1 MTYELW
7 IDGVQADLST
17 SATIAITKQVALLAD
32 IQGRKADFTNRFELP
47 KTTTNMRI
55 LERMNV
61 VGNTSTRPYQ
71 YADCVIKAGSIP
83 VVTNGRFIATA
94 TKSRNTFEGLVITG
108 NDSIFK
114 LLEGRM
120 LSDLDTSYLTA
131 TFNIDTY
138 ESLIGSFTGTD
149 FIPLNFP
156 IIDSGQG
163 LNPAGSTDMT
173 NYNIGLEPEYQI
185 PSILMSYLVNKIFDE
200 AGIPEA
206 YDDTPFFATDLKFLS
221 SSILLIPH
229 DPEYLQTVIAEAQQA
244 EEISPVEI
252 SAGTTTDD
260 YYMVYDTEIQDVDN
274 LLSHEVAPDR
284 TEYTAGFTAT
294 HTFEVNINVE
304 VVTVGVSHLRSIRVI
319 TYVNGVAQQ
328 VNNLEGGIILVFGG
342 LSLTGS
348 FTYGLDL
355 QKGDTVY
362 FLFRTTC
369 ISPSTTANLEIISAS
384 IKITPKEVTQLYL
397 NDIIVN
403 KMLPKVSQVDFIKMV
418 MQQFGLIPQWTSNG
432 TPYFVTI
439 ESILTGVNG
448 VDIWTDKFVRE
459 EQETYTIGSY
469 GQSSNMKYKYSSSDL
484 TPFAD
489 YEVVVDNDSYP
500 AEADVISSINY
511 ATDDLGELYEYLDEN
526 GDKGAKNCLK
536 VEYYD
541 ENDLLIQVKDMR
553 VVYLFPINLINRDDN
568 SDIGTFTLASFNELY
583 WEELYNDYYASLFR
597 IVERPIKK
605 EIRLNLNIVDVY
617 RLNHFKL
624 KYFEQYNGLF
634 YLEKLN
640 NFIAGKTCTGT
651 FIQVQLADT
660 PKCAIVTLDDVNRVL
675 PAVIGQIEVQFVLS
689 TLTGGSTFTI
699 DVYDESET
707 LVFSGSYYDT
717 DNPVTEVITTSDDLL
732 TFTITITCPWDGSTQ
747 TITGGIRKLVAG
759 LRWWTT

>member
-131 TFNIDTY
+131 TFDIDTY

-200 AGIPEA
+200 AGIPDA

-229 DPEYLQTVIAEAQQA
+229 DPEYFKQFIAEAQQSEETTPREVTEA
-244 EEISPVEI
+244 TGQNDIYINYQQIISDPYGLITTPSSTQYESPITGTIKIDYSIQIEISSVG
-252 SAGTTTDD
+252 SAGIRNFKLRT
-260 YYMVYDTEIQDVDN
+260 MVNSVEVDLKLIFQN
-274 LLSHEVAPDR
+274 FVVA
-284 TEYTAGFTAT
+284 G
-294 HTFEVNINVE
+294 VNINVTYTVE
-304 VVTVGVSHLRSIRVI
+304 IDVMRGDVVEFMLR
-319 TYVNGVAQQ
+319 TQ
-328 VNNLEGGIILVFGG
+328 
-342 LSLTGS
+342 
-348 FTYGLDL
+348 DL
-355 QKGDTVY
+355 IPASSVVY
-362 FLFRTTC
+362 L
-369 ISPSTTANLEIISAS
+369 INYAS
-384 IKITPKEVTQLYL
+384 IKITPLIITQFYL
-397 NDIIVN
+397 NDIIVSA
-403 KMLPKVSQVDFIKMV
+403 MLPKVSQVDFIKMV

-439 ESILTGVNG
+439 ESILTGING
-448 VDIWTDKFVRE
+448 VDIWTDKFVSE

-469 GQSSNMKYKYSSSDL
+469 GQSSNFKYKYDSSDL
-484 TPFAD
+484 TQFAD

-511 ATDDLGELYEYLDEN
+511 ATDDLGEQYQYLDEN
-526 GDKGAKNCLK
+526 GDNGTKNCLK

-541 ENDLLIQVKDMR
+541 ADNALIQVKDMR

-597 IVERPIKK
+597 IVEKPIKK

-634 YLEKLN
+634 YLEKLSN
-640 NFIAGKTCTGT
+640 YIAGKTCTGT

-707 LVFSGSYYDT
+707 LVFSGSYYDS

-759 LRWWTT
+759 LRWWLT